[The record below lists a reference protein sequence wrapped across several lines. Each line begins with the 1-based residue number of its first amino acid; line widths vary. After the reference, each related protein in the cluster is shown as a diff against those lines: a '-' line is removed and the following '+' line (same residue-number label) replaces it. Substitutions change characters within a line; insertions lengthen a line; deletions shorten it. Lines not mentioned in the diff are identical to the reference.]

1 MVRRKNNIDIVPTT
15 ATENAATRT
24 EMVGFPVPVPEV
36 EEPDAMDGGALA
48 TTPTEETTTT
58 EVTETPAT
66 TEATTEATT
75 TTETTE
81 EAEEDEE
88 TLLPLSNYVRE
99 AQERAAASDAEAQAL
114 LTAYNEALK
123 NGDSAMLRLLE
134 DAEPKRDDNKEE
146 RLRKQAII
154 QGFGDLMSSIA
165 MGAHAF
171 GMKGAGYVPQLK
183 ESSAL
188 KSIEELNRLREEY
201 AKKKEAWDGVM
212 LNYKM
217 GAEQA
222 KVEGKKALA
231 TAAEARAKKDRE
243 DYEKLRIEAEKLGI
257 DLNKFMIG
265 EENKNLRTAAT
276 IAAAQERVDKAAAK
290 AAEEKRKKGRTDA
303 ARRAYDHFN
312 PWVATES
319 GEGPMKR
326 VSKYKDDLPLRDAQM
341 WDNDDVKAAL
351 AYYDAGLS
359 IEEAIEQVEED
370 KK

>member
-24 EMVGFPVPVPEV
+24 EMVGFPTPVPEV
-36 EEPDAMDGGALA
+36 EEPDAMDGGTLA
-48 TTPTEETTTT
+48 K
-58 EVTETPAT
+58 PAT
-66 TEATTEATT
+66 EAPTTAAAEV
-75 TTETTE
+75 
-81 EAEEDEE
+81 EEDEA
-88 TLLPLSNYVRE
+88 TLLPLSNFVRE

-171 GMKGAGYVPQLK
+171 GKKGARYVPQLK

-212 LNYKM
+212 LNYKK

-222 KVEGKKALA
+222 KIEGKKALA
-231 TAAEARAKKDRE
+231 TAAEAKAKKNRE
-243 DYEKLRIEAEKLGI
+243 NLEKLRLEAEKLNI
-257 DLNKFMIG
+257 DLSKFLIG
-265 EENKNLRTAAT
+265 EENENAR
-276 IAAAQERVDKAAAK
+276 AAAK
-290 AAEEKRKKGRTDA
+290 IISDQNTAAIKAASDGKDKNPKRTETREEA
-303 ARRAYDHFN
+303 ARRAFNHFS
-312 PWVATES
+312 PWVAKVTGSGKNKKES
-319 GEGPMKR
+319 TYQE
-326 VSKYKDDLPLRDAQM
+326 DLPLRDALM
-341 WDNDDVKAAL
+341 WEDDNVKAVL
-351 AYYDAGLS
+351 AYWDAGMT
-359 IEEAIEQVEED
+359 IDEAIAAVKADNE
-370 KK
+370 